1 LLTNGVISPK
11 DLDLMQ
17 VIDDP
22 DQVLDAVLRFYEDR
36 EDSVEQPAEGKSD
49 EDRMFYL

>member
-1 LLTNGVISPK
+1 MN
-11 DLDLMQ
+11 LMQ

-22 DQVLDAVLRFYEDR
+22 AQVLDAVLAFYEDSG
-36 EDSVEQPAEGKSD
+36 EEEGSDGDGQPPRPE

>member
-1 LLTNGVISPK
+1 MN
-11 DLDLMQ
+11 LMQ

-22 DQVLDAVLRFYEDR
+22 DQVLDAVLAFYEDSGEEEGADG
-36 EDSVEQPAEGKSD
+36 EDHPPRPE